1 MLADLG
7 AEVIK
12 IEAPGGDVTR
22 TVPPVVSD
30 VSVYYAQLNAGK
42 RNVCLDLKS
51 PGAAEV
57 IARLAGASDVVV
69 ENFRPGVLARFG
81 LDAPTLRAGN
91 PRLIYCSI
99 TGWGQDGPWIDR
111 RAYAPLVHAE
121 VGMLEMGGRVR
132 GRRPEQEVNQHG
144 DVYPALM
151 ATNAVLAA
159 LLQRATTGKGQ
170 HLDVAMGQS
179 LVYVNE
185 WAAVGLQRHVGDHG
199 TFATWTH
206 RNYRLGDGSYVAFV
220 GNPVRLFPAWVRC
233 LGGDQGLLTD
243 PRFATEEARAEHVDE
258 VVDAL
263 DSLVSR
269 FPNAE
274 SVEARLD
281 PSMLAGPVRALAD
294 LAQSDWAQ
302 QRGLIAEVA
311 PGLPVPA
318 APWQSDGADVGVTG
332 TVAAM
337 GAHNR
342 AVLTEIGG
350 YSAAE
355 IDALVETGVL
365 RSAGGAPPPG

>member
-159 LLQRATTGKGQ
+159 LSAASDDGQGSASRRGHGPIAGLRQRMGGGGPSAPPSATMAPSPRGPTGTTG
-170 HLDVAMGQS
+170 
-179 LVYVNE
+179 
-185 WAAVGLQRHVGDHG
+185 WATAATSPSSAIRSVCSRRGCAAWAVI
-199 TFATWTH
+199 
-206 RNYRLGDGSYVAFV
+206 
-220 GNPVRLFPAWVRC
+220 
-233 LGGDQGLLTD
+233 
-243 PRFATEEARAEHVDE
+243 RAC
-258 VVDAL
+258 
-263 DSLVSR
+263 
-269 FPNAE
+269 
-274 SVEARLD
+274 
-281 PSMLAGPVRALAD
+281 
-294 LAQSDWAQ
+294 
-302 QRGLIAEVA
+302 
-311 PGLPVPA
+311 
-318 APWQSDGADVGVTG
+318 
-332 TVAAM
+332 
-337 GAHNR
+337 
-342 AVLTEIGG
+342 
-350 YSAAE
+350 
-355 IDALVETGVL
+355 
-365 RSAGGAPPPG
+365 